1 MKQGKPQA
9 LSLRF
14 LNRPSFKIL
23 GVPLL
28 LLLLSRVL
36 ARLVQVETIEGWSF
50 VVCVFWSPLM
60 VVHTWGAGKAWD
72 DFKRIGY
79 PKFLALVAFALNLL
93 SPFVVLYSILY
104 L

>member
-1 MKQGKPQA
+1 MKQGKPRES
-9 LSLRF
+9 SLTF

-23 GVPLL
+23 GVPFI

-36 ARLVQVETIEGWSF
+36 GNLVHVNTIEGWSF

-60 VVHTWGAGKAWD
+60 LLHIWGAGKAWD

-79 PKFLALVAFALNLL
+79 PKLLALVALALNLL
-93 SPFVVLYSILY
+93 SPFVVLYFILY